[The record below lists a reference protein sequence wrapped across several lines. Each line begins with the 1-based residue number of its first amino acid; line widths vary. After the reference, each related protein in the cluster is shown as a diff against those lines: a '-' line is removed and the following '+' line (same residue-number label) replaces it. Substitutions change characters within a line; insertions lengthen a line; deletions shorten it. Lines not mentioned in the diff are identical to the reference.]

1 MNLLLVDD
9 EQKYLEIVRHNLVK
23 LGYAVEVAQSGE
35 EGLAKMLSASASGA
49 RPFRIVICDWSMP
62 GMDGAA
68 LCRAVRATPSLAH
81 AYVIMLTGRTGAD
94 DKLDGLYAGADD
106 YLAKPF
112 RLADLLTSI
121 RTAERVLSKPDRP
134 GRAPGAGE
142 ARRLPSR
149 NVATERA

>member
-23 LGYAVEVAQSGE
+23 LGYAVEVAQGGE
-35 EGLAKMLSASASGA
+35 EALAKMLSASAAGA
-49 RPFRIVICDWSMP
+49 PFQIVICDWSMP
-62 GMDGAA
+62 GGMDGAA
-68 LCRAVRATPSLAH
+68 LCRAVRATQSLAH
-81 AYVIMLTGRTGAD
+81 AYVIMLTGRTGAN

-121 RTAERVLSKPDRP
+121 RTAERVLAKPDRP
-134 GRAPGAGE
+134 GPSLAP
-142 ARRLPSR
+142 ARR
-149 NVATERA
+149 